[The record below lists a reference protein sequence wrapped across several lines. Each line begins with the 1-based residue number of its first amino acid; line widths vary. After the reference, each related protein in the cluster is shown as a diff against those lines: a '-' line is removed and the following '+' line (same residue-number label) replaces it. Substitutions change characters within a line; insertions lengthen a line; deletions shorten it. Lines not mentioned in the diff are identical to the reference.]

1 MKLDNTRRGLTR
13 DFISVILS
21 DMKNAERQED
31 FIRNS
36 VDYSG
41 LEHQNVQQ
49 KINHLKSVIET
60 MHQLNLIIND
70 YCVEQIEVLRRASK
84 RQALEVD
91 FLDTI
96 DPRATIQKREA
107 ALLCNRSE
115 SWLYKGNHIKQ
126 FQNEAN
132 GGVNVLSF
140 ASYLKEFKPF
150 DYEVFVKNY
159 QKETG
164 SKLR

>member
-1 MKLDNTRRGLTR
+1 MKLNEKRGLTR
-13 DFISVILS
+13 DFVSLILS
-21 DMKNAERQED
+21 DMKTLERQED
-31 FIRNS
+31 FIKQS
-36 VDYSG
+36 VDYSSS
-41 LEHQNVQQ
+41 EHQNTNS
-49 KINHLKSVIET
+49 KINHLRAIVEAI
-60 MHQLNLIIND
+60 HQLNLVISD
-70 YCVEQIEVLRRASK
+70 YCIEQIEVLRRASK

-115 SWLYKGNHIKQ
+115 SWLYKGDHIKQ

-150 DYEVFVKNY
+150 DYEMFVKNY